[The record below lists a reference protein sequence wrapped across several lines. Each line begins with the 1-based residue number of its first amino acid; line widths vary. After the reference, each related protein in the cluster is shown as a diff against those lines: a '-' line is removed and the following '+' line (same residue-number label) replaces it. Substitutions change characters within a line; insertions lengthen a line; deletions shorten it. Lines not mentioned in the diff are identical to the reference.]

1 LLKGRGKLMA
11 ANRKKKVVPEGLEKC
26 LTGIAGLDEITGG
39 GLPKGRPTLV
49 VGSAGSG
56 KTLMSMEFLINGAT
70 KCNEPGVFVAFE
82 ETSEELS
89 KNVASLGFDVK
100 ALIAKKK
107 LAVDYVYIERS
118 EIEETGE
125 YDLEGLFVR
134 LGHAIQSVGA
144 KRVVLDT
151 IEVLF
156 AGLPNAAILRAELRR
171 LFRWLKSVGV
181 TAVITGERGEHSLTR
196 YGLEE
201 YVADCVILLDHRVT
215 DQLSTRRLRVVKY
228 RGSAHGT
235 NEYPFLIDE
244 HGMSILPITSLGLT
258 HEASTERVPTGIA
271 RLDKMFDGGGYYR
284 GSSVLV
290 SGTAG
295 TGKTSLAAF
304 FADAACRSGKR
315 CLYFAFEESESQL
328 TRNMRSIGLD
338 LAKWTKKGLLK
349 VHSSRPEV
357 QGLERHLVE
366 MHKLIEQF
374 KPEAVVVDPMTN
386 LVKIGG
392 RLEVT
397 SMLTRLID
405 YLKSEKITSLST
417 SLVTN
422 ETEAAA
428 GVSSL
433 MDTWINLQDIE
444 SNGER
449 NRGIMIMKS
458 RGMGHSNQVREFSL
472 TDRGLVIADP
482 YLGPSGIVSGSA
494 RAAREVQEEAALIEQ
509 KDELNRKKREL
520 GRKRKVM
527 QAKIEELKA
536 AFETDR
542 EELERIAGEGRE
554 KERARAAQRGLMAR
568 MRKAD

>member
-1 LLKGRGKLMA
+1 LLKGRGEFMA
-11 ANRKKKVVPEGLEKC
+11 AIRKMAVEPEGLEKC
-26 LTGIAGLDEITGG
+26 PTGISGLDEITGG

-56 KTLMSMEFLINGAT
+56 KTLLSMEFLVNGAE
-70 KCNEPGVFVAFE
+70 KYNEPGVFVAFE
-82 ETSEELS
+82 ETTQELS
-89 KNVASLGFDVK
+89 KNVASLGFDVQ

-144 KRVVLDT
+144 RRVVLDT

-156 AGLPNAAILRAELRR
+156 SGLPNPAILRAELRR

-244 HGMSILPITSLGLT
+244 HGMSILPITSLGLA
-258 HEASTERVPTGIA
+258 HEVSTEKVPTGIPQ
-271 RLDKMFDGGGYYR
+271 LDKMFHGGGYYR

-295 TGKTSLAAF
+295 TGKTSIAAY
-304 FADAACRSGKR
+304 FADAVCRSGKR

-328 TRNMRSIGLD
+328 LRNMGSIGLN
-338 LAKWTKKGLLK
+338 LAKWARKGLLT
-349 VHSSRPEV
+349 VHSARPEML
-357 QGLERHLVE
+357 GLERHLVE
-366 MHKLIEQF
+366 MHKSIREFNPQ
-374 KPEAVVVDPMTN
+374 AVVVDPITN
-386 LVKIGG
+386 LVKAGG

-405 YLKSEKITSLST
+405 HLKTEKITSLST
-417 SLVTN
+417 SLVTDAR
-422 ETEAAA
+422 EVEAAA

-433 MDTWINLQDIE
+433 MDTWIALQDIE
-444 SNGER
+444 GNGER

-458 RGMGHSNQVREFSL
+458 RGMGHSNQVREFKL
-472 TDRGLVIADP
+472 TDRGLVIADA
-482 YLGPSGIVSGSA
+482 G
-494 RAAREVQEEAALIEQ
+494 
-509 KDELNRKKREL
+509 
-520 GRKRKVM
+520 GR
-527 QAKIEELKA
+527 LK
-536 AFETDR
+536 
-542 EELERIAGEGRE
+542 GG
-554 KERARAAQRGLMAR
+554 
-568 MRKAD
+568 